1 MNIGQMFA
9 KSINREIKPVV
20 KPGQVDDA
28 TVKLE
33 LQEYVVT
40 QELQK
45 HFAAFFS
52 NYHRGIGADTDRIGV
67 WISGFFGSGKSHF
80 LKMLSYLISD
90 KEVAGKPALEYFIED
105 DKITDPKV
113 LADIRAAESV
123 STDVIL
129 FDIASKSRT
138 SSAAARD
145 VITMVFLRA
154 FNEKLGYSY
163 QYPRMADLERKLDSE
178 GKLQNFRGRVEELEG
193 SSWDDAVAGIDLAQD
208 SFVQALVE
216 QGVMSEES
224 ARSWC
229 DRVGEEYSISTEDF
243 AKLVR
248 KHIES
253 KGNDHHVV
261 FCVDEVGQ
269 YIGDDSNMMLD
280 LQTLEHDLAVQ
291 CHGKAWILVTAQ
303 EAIDKIQVVN
313 NVDFSKI
320 QGRFDTRLS
329 LSSSDVAEVVKKR
342 ILKKNAEAQAEL
354 ETFYP
359 RKSDALD
366 TLLKFSGDMPEMK
379 LYENAADFA
388 EVYPFVPY
396 QFNLLGKVLDAVRLF
411 SSPGKN
417 SSYGERS
424 MLSMYLSTAKSLQNQ
439 EEGILVPFNAFYQG
453 LSALVDHET
462 AIAITN
468 AQRNNS
474 LNPDHAETCFEV
486 EVLKVL
492 FMIKNVREF
501 DKPTVQNIATLMAS
515 RMNEDRY
522 QLENRLETAL
532 KKLVQE
538 QLVQNLGDNYVFL
551 TNEEQEVNREIAS
564 RRPEDSE
571 MNRELATLIF
581 DENYRADK
589 YRYPYLN
596 GRYSFGFNRKIDG
609 YDALS
614 RPDNSI
620 TVKIITSRGDDADEA
635 RLKMLSS
642 GESGDHTIFVQ
653 LHDDTRLN
661 NELRMML
668 QIQNYLRSS
677 TAGRIT
683 KYRAICE
690 AKQEEVEERRQNVKV
705 FLKQAL
711 SEADIY
717 VYGSKLSGGSRDFE
731 TRLNDALKQQVERL
745 FNHLTDIDKSVSE
758 QDIGKL
764 FADAGQMRLGGDGT
778 GNSRALDDVRTR
790 IERNSL
796 SRTVTTSLKTLLG
809 IFTKEPYGFL
819 PVDVE
824 WLVARLFAD
833 GILTLTMNHE
843 QLSLS
848 SRNAQEFQRLFTRV
862 ESQERLLCDIRK
874 HATDKQKR
882 LVRDMMRDL
891 FEKGVSSDDDEQLMA
906 DLKKECT
913 DLREELRRQQAT
925 YREEPYLP
933 GKRTVNVGI
942 ALMTSLID
950 PTTTESF
957 YTALENAQE
966 DYQDFKET
974 YESLRDFFNAGQIK
988 VFREAHDAVELYMRN
1003 QSRIDDGEVKNAAE
1017 GMRKILS
1024 MAEPYDKIRNLAVLH
1039 TTFQEKYRELLDR
1052 KSEPVKDYVAD
1063 CYGRVLQ
1070 HLNTLR
1076 CKEHYWSSVI
1086 AERDDALEKICSTN
1100 NLGDLELAKL
1110 DANRTKINWI
1120 NTIDQYEATHPPVP
1134 ATPAARPAG
1143 GSAPAKVATPTPVRR
1158 RVTVSIQDVT
1168 PASWQINNSA
1178 ELDAYIEKLR
1188 HALEQKLDNGD
1199 TLNVDIW

>member
-52 NYHRGIGADTDRIGV
+52 NYRRGIGADTDRIGV

-163 QYPRMADLERKLDSE
+163 QYPRMADLERKLDAD
-178 GKLQNFRGRVEELEG
+178 GKLQKFRDRVEELEG

-424 MLSMYLSTAKSLQNQ
+424 MLSMYLSTAKSLQDQ

-668 QIQNYLRSS
+668 QIQNYLRSG

-1120 NTIDQYEATHPPVP
+1120 NTIDQYEAAHQPVVQ
-1134 ATPAARPAG
+1134 TPAAKVSGGVPAKA
-1143 GSAPAKVATPTPVRR
+1143 APAAPVRR
-1158 RVTVSIQDVT
+1158 RVTVSIQEVT
-1168 PASWQINNSA
+1168 DESWQINNAA

-1188 HALEQKLDNGD
+1188 HALKQKLDNGD